1 MGIINLI
8 KGKSTSLLNIDYAL
22 RCNAEFDSFDNL
34 KQAYHALVDG
44 KGAITQVRAELDPN
58 MYRTSKITINM
69 GVPFQKE
76 EKGLKYIPMQSEI
89 ELKCKYTTT
98 GDTIM
103 TITENLQSGQDIMAV
118 MD

>member
-1 MGIINLI
+1 
-8 KGKSTSLLNIDYAL
+8 
-22 RCNAEFDSFDNL
+22 
-34 KQAYHALVDG
+34 
-44 KGAITQVRAELDPN
+44 
-58 MYRTSKITINM
+58 M

-103 TITENLQSGQDIMAV
+103 TITENL
-118 MD
+118 